1 MKSYLSPLA
10 LLIGLFVATA
20 TTAETQLT
28 ITTSSQQS
36 PQLQMVYPSGV
47 RLSQV
52 VQDGLMQLPRYQ
64 QTHSPDVQPVY
75 WLGAAL
81 LDMDNTAQLET
92 QRQQVLAQL
101 ASMGE
106 QEDDSRYIAKLA
118 KLAQFIRHMPLG
130 KRVMQPLDIDL
141 IRITES
147 YNAVIEGQYQL
158 VLPPRPTTIT
168 VAGAVAQTGYLPW
181 QHSASS
187 QDYLKQVSLLH
198 NADHSYVWV
207 IQPDGQA
214 IKQPIAYWNQQAQDI
229 APGATL
235 YVEFSSPFDD
245 YRSLNDNI
253 IELLKNRAL

>member
-1 MKSYLSPLA
+1 
-10 LLIGLFVATA
+10 
-20 TTAETQLT
+20 
-28 ITTSSQQS
+28 
-36 PQLQMVYPSGV
+36 
-47 RLSQV
+47 
-52 VQDGLMQLPRYQ
+52 
-64 QTHSPDVQPVY
+64 
-75 WLGAAL
+75 
-81 LDMDNTAQLET
+81 
-92 QRQQVLAQL
+92 
-101 ASMGE
+101 
-106 QEDDSRYIAKLA
+106 
-118 KLAQFIRHMPLG
+118 
-130 KRVMQPLDIDL
+130 
-141 IRITES
+141 
-147 YNAVIEGQYQL
+147 
-158 VLPPRPTTIT
+158 
-168 VAGAVAQTGYLPW
+168 PW